1 MAGFRNPFVQ
11 TVSVVRVEASL
22 PEQIVDAIHDI
33 NGRHPGMR
41 AVHAKGAL
49 CAGTFTATPEAA
61 ALTRAGHMQGEPVR
75 ATVRFSNGGGDP
87 GTRDSAKDGRG
98 LAVKLYLEE
107 GSRTDLVSIT
117 LPRFFV
123 RNADDFL
130 AFTRAR
136 KPDPETGQ
144 PDMGKLGAFL
154 EGHPEALPA
163 IQYALSQPA
172 PASYAQL
179 EYFGIHAFRWIAAD
193 GSERWIRFTFRPRA
207 GVAGLS
213 EEEAKE
219 CSPDYLQE
227 EIRARLERE
236 PVEFELEVTIAQDG
250 DDPDDPT
257 EPWPDERERVVV
269 GTLRIDELDTTRERE
284 GDVLVF
290 DPTRVTDGID
300 LSADP
305 ILRIRPEAYA
315 VSVERRSGARR
326 A

>member
-1 MAGFRNPFVQ
+1 VGG
-11 TVSVVRVEASL
+11 SI
-22 PEQIVDAIHDI
+22 PEQIVDAIHEI
-33 NGRHPGMR
+33 NGRHDGTR
-41 AVHAKGAL
+41 AVHAKGVV
-49 CAGTFTATPEAA
+49 CTGTFTATPQAA
-61 ALTRAGHMQGEPVR
+61 SLTRASHMQGGPVR

-87 GTRDSAKDGRG
+87 SAPDRAKDGRG
-98 LAVKLYLEE
+98 LAVKLYLDD
-107 GSRTDLVSIT
+107 GNRTDLVSIT

-130 AFTRAR
+130 EFTRAR

-144 PDMGKLGAFL
+144 PDMAKLGAFL

-163 IQYALSQPA
+163 IQHALSQPA

-179 EYFGIHAFRWIAAD
+179 EYHGIHAFKWIAPDA
-193 GSERWIRFTFRPRA
+193 SERWIRFTFRPLA

-213 EEEAKE
+213 DEEAAAR
-219 CSPDYLQE
+219 SDDYLQE
-227 EIRARLERE
+227 EIRERLSHE
-236 PVEFELEVTIAQDG
+236 PVVFELEVSIAQEG

-257 EPWPDERERVVV
+257 EPWPDDRERVVV
-269 GTLRIDELDTTRERE
+269 GTLRVDELDRTRERD

-290 DPTRVTDGID
+290 DPTRVTDGIE

-305 ILRIRPEAYA
+305 ILHVRPDAYA

-326 A
+326 E

>member
-1 MAGFRNPFVQ
+1 MG
-11 TVSVVRVEASL
+11 ASL

-33 NGRHPGMR
+33 NGRHAGMR
-41 AVHAKGAL
+41 AVHAKGVV
-49 CAGTFTATPEAA
+49 CAGNFTATAEAA
-61 ALTRAGHMQGEPVR
+61 AMTRAEHMQGDPVA

-87 GTRDSAKDGRG
+87 AAPDSTKDGRG
-98 LAVKLYLEE
+98 LAVKLYLAD
-107 GSRTDLVSIT
+107 GSRTDLVSLT
-117 LPRFFV
+117 LPCFFV

-130 AFTRAR
+130 EFTRAR
-136 KPDPETGQ
+136 KPDPQTGK
-144 PDMGKLGAFL
+144 PDMAKLGAFL
-154 EGHPEALPA
+154 EAHPEALPA

-179 EYFGIHAFRWIAAD
+179 EYHGIHAFKWIAPD
-193 GSERWIRFTFRPRA
+193 GTERWVRFSFRPRA

-213 EEEAKE
+213 DEEAAAR
-219 CSPDYLQE
+219 SADYLQD
-227 EIRARLERE
+227 EIRDRLARE
-236 PVEFELEVTIAQDG
+236 PIEFDLEVAIAQEG

-269 GTLRIDELDTTRERE
+269 GTLRIEALDSTRERD

-290 DPTRVTDGID
+290 DPTRVTYGIE
-300 LSADP
+300 LSGDP
-305 ILRIRPEAYA
+305 ILHVRPEAYA

>member
-1 MAGFRNPFVQ
+1 MDG
-11 TVSVVRVEASL
+11 SL

-33 NGRHPGMR
+33 NGRHEGTR
-41 AVHAKGAL
+41 AVHAKGVV
-49 CAGTFTATPEAA
+49 CAGTFTATAEAA
-61 ALTRAGHMQGEPVR
+61 SLTRAEHMQGRPVA

-87 GTRDSAKDGRG
+87 ASPDSAKDGRG
-98 LAVKLYLEE
+98 LAVKLYLED

-130 AFTRAR
+130 EFTRAR

-144 PDMGKLGAFL
+144 PDLQKLGAFL
-154 EGHPEALPA
+154 EAHPEALPA
-163 IQYALSQPA
+163 IQHALSQPA

-179 EYFGIHAFRWIAAD
+179 EYHGIHAFKWIAAD
-193 GSERWIRFTFRPRA
+193 GTDRWIRFSFRPRA
-207 GVAGLS
+207 GEAGLS
-213 EEEAKE
+213 EDEASE
-219 CSPDYLQE
+219 RSSDYLQE
-227 EIRARLERE
+227 EIRDRLARS
-236 PVEFELEVTIAQDG
+236 PVEFELEVAIAQDG

-257 EPWPDERERVVV
+257 EPWPDDRERVVV
-269 GTLRIDELDTTRERE
+269 GTLRIEELDQTRERD

-290 DPTRVTDGID
+290 DPTRVTDGIE

-305 ILRIRPEAYA
+305 ILHVRPDAYA

>member
-1 MAGFRNPFVQ
+1 VGGS
-11 TVSVVRVEASL
+11 T

-33 NGRHPGMR
+33 NGRHAGRR
-41 AVHAKGAL
+41 AVHAKGVV
-49 CAGTFTATPEAA
+49 CAGTFTATLEAA
-61 ALTRAGHMQGEPVR
+61 ALTRAAHMQGGPVR

-87 GTRDSAKDGRG
+87 ATPDRAKDGRG
-98 LAVKLYLEE
+98 LAVKLYLDD

-130 AFTRAR
+130 EFTRAR

-144 PDMGKLGAFL
+144 PDMAKMGAFL
-154 EGHPEALPA
+154 EAHPEALPA
-163 IQYALSQPA
+163 IQHALSQPA
-172 PASYAQL
+172 PVSYAQL
-179 EYFGIHAFRWIAAD
+179 EYHGIHAFKWVAPDGTERWTRFSFRPLAGVGGLSDEEAAD
-193 GSERWIRFTFRPRA
+193 RSD
-207 GVAGLS
+207 
-213 EEEAKE
+213 
-219 CSPDYLQE
+219 DYLQD
-227 EIRARLERE
+227 EIHDRLARE
-236 PVEFELEVTIAQDG
+236 PVEFELEIAIAQEG

-269 GTLRIDELDTTRERE
+269 GTLRVEELDRTRERD

-290 DPTRVTDGID
+290 DPTRVTDGIE

-305 ILRIRPEAYA
+305 ILHVRPDAYA

-326 A
+326 E